1 MSDGKLIFD
10 TQIDN
15 KGFEQGINNLEK
27 EAASKTKSMGSA
39 FEATGAK
46 LTKYI
51 TKPALA
57 ATGALAGMALVKGF
71 NRLKNIDTAR
81 AQLEGLGHSAKE
93 VEAIMDSAMQ
103 SVKGTSYGF
112 DEAATAAASAVAAG
126 IEPGKQLTRY
136 LGLVGDA
143 AAQSK
148 LSFTEMGSIFNKVMA
163 SGKISMEEVNQLA
176 DQGIPIYKM
185 LSEQLGVTQA
195 DVREMVSSGKVDS
208 ETFLKAIETN
218 IGGAAKIMGEKSF
231 TGALSNMGASLS
243 RIGANFLDA
252 GGKGGGFF
260 SQLKPLMV
268 DAMETMGKIEDKAAE
283 WGVAFGSAFSTAV
296 KILKAVPGPVLG
308 IGAAMAVSAG
318 PALKLAGTVMKSTSA
333 LSKFRAEQKGMS
345 IISGIANG
353 KLTMQQA
360 IIGTIASKAKSA
372 SSAVLGFIKN
382 QTASTAAAAKDTAV
396 NLLNAASKST
406 VGNAAKGAATKVLA
420 FASAHKIALAASLG
434 LIGGIAALA
443 IYMSK
448 TGMSAEEVAN
458 RITEFAN
465 NAALMITQFA
475 NELPEMIDSILPA
488 ITSMV
493 ESLVATIPALIPVLI
508 NAGIQLFMAFV
519 KAIPKITPSLIK
531 ALPQIVQA
539 IANAVPTLIPALL
552 EAAITLF
559 MAIVQAIPQI
569 AVTLIKSM
577 PKIIKAIVSGLLSG
591 IRQIYNV
598 GVKLLKQLWQGISSW
613 GGNLK
618 SRVLSL
624 AKSIPGK
631 VKSGLGSLAG
641 IGKDWI
647 CGLWNGIGNAKNW
660 LIGKIK
666 GLCSDAT
673 SAIKSFFKIK
683 SPSRVMAALGKFIPM
698 GLGVGIA
705 SKTKALVSTVKEQM
719 QSLKD
724 AYTYDVGNVSITRE
738 LGARF
743 VTHATSGDS
752 GGDVPNN
759 LSYTQNNYFYRPEE
773 SPIETARALK
783 NQNTFGLAGGWA

>member
-1 MSDGKLIFD
+1 M
-10 TQIDN
+10 
-15 KGFEQGINNLEK
+15 
-27 EAASKTKSMGSA
+27 
-39 FEATGAK
+39 
-46 LTKYI
+46 
-51 TKPALA
+51 
-57 ATGALAGMALVKGF
+57 
-71 NRLKNIDTAR
+71 
-81 AQLEGLGHSAKE
+81 
-93 VEAIMDSAMQ
+93 
-103 SVKGTSYGF
+103 
-112 DEAATAAASAVAAG
+112 
-126 IEPGKQLTRY
+126 
-136 LGLVGDA
+136 
-143 AAQSK
+143 
-148 LSFTEMGSIFNKVMA
+148 
-163 SGKISMEEVNQLA
+163 
-176 DQGIPIYKM
+176 
-185 LSEQLGVTQA
+185 
-195 DVREMVSSGKVDS
+195 
-208 ETFLKAIETN
+208 
-218 IGGAAKIMGEKSF
+218 
-231 TGALSNMGASLS
+231 
-243 RIGANFLDA
+243 
-252 GGKGGGFF
+252 
-260 SQLKPLMV
+260 
-268 DAMETMGKIEDKAAE
+268 
-283 WGVAFGSAFSTAV
+283 
-296 KILKAVPGPVLG
+296 
-308 IGAAMAVSAG
+308 
-318 PALKLAGTVMKSTSA
+318 
-333 LSKFRAEQKGMS
+333 
-345 IISGIANG
+345 
-353 KLTMQQA
+353 
-360 IIGTIASKAKSA
+360 
-372 SSAVLGFIKN
+372 
-382 QTASTAAAAKDTAV
+382 
-396 NLLNAASKST
+396 
-406 VGNAAKGAATKVLA
+406 
-420 FASAHKIALAASLG
+420 
-434 LIGGIAALA
+434 
-443 IYMSK
+443 
-448 TGMSAEEVAN
+448 
-458 RITEFAN
+458 
-465 NAALMITQFA
+465 
-475 NELPEMIDSILPA
+475 
-488 ITSMV
+488 
-493 ESLVATIPALIPVLI
+493 ATIPALIQVLI

-519 KAIPKITPSLIK
+519 KAIPKITPYLIK